1 MLLFKFKSNN
11 RPIVGVSPN
20 TYFNQIKLPKV
31 SPLTLFLAVV
41 LAALCWYPSFIEVQQ
56 KILVVKQK
64 KQKLLLRDMQ
74 VQRLVSQ
81 TARPEWLSDYP
92 WLTWHT
98 EAKTI
103 TTGSNEIDSGKSP
116 LLFYISLQG
125 VASQQSWSL
134 MLNKLI
140 DDYSLQPK
148 FEQIYWLES
157 GLLDVNIELQL
168 VPKKLAIKDYL
179 FLPRRVYRD
188 WPKNIEVLA
197 ALEWQNKRSLKIRI
211 GELDLS
217 LEQGDWVPELAAN
230 LVSLDGQRAVFRQQ
244 YGHSIQDQKAQAELV
259 LEYLNHATLEGVSLA
274 QDNAKFSQQ
283 MNIDILAYQ
292 NRDVK
297 DEL

>member
-11 RPIVGVSPN
+11 SPIVGISPN
-20 TYFNQIKLPKV
+20 TYFNQIKLPRV
-31 SPLTLFLAVV
+31 SPLALFLAVV

-64 KQKLLLRDMQ
+64 KQKLLQRDMQ
-74 VQRLVSQ
+74 VQRLVNQ

-98 EAKTI
+98 EAKTMASR
-103 TTGSNEIDSGKSP
+103 SNDLDRGKPP

-230 LVSLDGQRAVFRQQ
+230 LVSLDDQRAVFRQQ
-244 YGHSIQDQKAQAELV
+244 YGNSIQNQKAQAELV
-259 LEYLNHATLEGVSLA
+259 LEYLNHPDLEGVSLA
-274 QDNAKFSQQ
+274 QGKSSQYESVG
-283 MNIDILAYQ
+283 ILAYQ
-292 NRDVK
+292 NREVK